1 MEASNLL
8 PMSATSSP
16 LRIAT
21 FNTDVTPPLGVPLC
35 HGNVKP
41 AAEIVDRLSARGI
54 ILLGA
59 GEPIVICVYDWL
71 GISNQAHDLCRAE
84 IARAVG
90 TSLARVT
97 VHVGHPHDAPG
108 VDFSTQEIL
117 EPAGL
122 GHYMFDP
129 PSTRATFTAV
139 GRAAGAALAHP
150 VPVTH
155 MGVGQG
161 VVEKVAS
168 NRRVQGPDGKVMLIR
183 LSSCKDPAGWEAP
196 EGTIDPVLRLLSFWN
211 GYQPVAALTHYA
223 THPQS
228 YYGQGGVS
236 YDFPGMARAA
246 RERALPGVALLHFN
260 GCGGNIAAGK
270 YNDGST
276 KNRPVLA
283 ERLEAGM
290 KAAWENQQKTPITA
304 SDIGWTVEPVAL
316 PVRDTITEESKTA
329 RLADQ
334 TLRDYDR
341 VFAARDLAF
350 LRRMK
355 SGHRIP
361 INCLRVGNAR
371 VLYLPAEM
379 FVEYQLAAAK
389 LRPDLTVCVAA
400 YGDLGPGYVG
410 TAIAYGEG
418 GYEVGFVS
426 RVAPEVED
434 VFMTAMARLLRD

>member
-1 MEASNLL
+1 MTTTN
-8 PMSATSSP
+8 PP
-16 LRIAT
+16 LRLAT
-21 FNTDVTPPLGVPLC
+21 FVTDVTPPLGVPLC

-71 GISNQAHDLCRAE
+71 GISNRAHDICREE

-90 TSLARVT
+90 TSPDRVT
-97 VHVGHPHDAPG
+97 VQVGHPHDAPG

-117 EPAGL
+117 ESAGL
-122 GHYMFDP
+122 GDYMFDP
-129 PSTRATFTAV
+129 PSTLATFAAV
-139 GRAAGAALAHP
+139 GRAAGAAMNRA

-155 MGVGQG
+155 LGVGQG

-168 NRRVQGPDGKVMLIR
+168 NRRVQGPDGKVILVR
-183 LSSCKDPAGWEAP
+183 LSSCKDPAGWAAP
-196 EGTIDPVLRLLSFWN
+196 EGTIDPVLRLLSFWH
-211 GYQPVAALTHYA
+211 GDQPVAALSHYA

-228 YYGQGGVS
+228 HYGRGGVS

-246 RERALPGVALLHFN
+246 RERALPGVAWLHFN

-270 YNDGST
+270 YNDGSPA
-276 KNRPVLA
+276 NRPVLA
-283 ERLEAGM
+283 ARLEAGM

-304 SDIGWTVEPVAL
+304 ADIGWEVEPVAL
-316 PVRDTITEESKTA
+316 PVRATITEEAKTA
-329 RLADQ
+329 QLMDGN
-334 TLRDYDR
+334 LRDYDR

-361 INCLRVGNAR
+361 INCLRVGDAR

-379 FVEYQLAAAK
+379 FVEYQLAAARM
-389 LRPDLTVCVAA
+389 RPDLTVCVAA

-410 TAIAYGEG
+410 TKIAYEEG

-426 RVAPEVED
+426 RVAPEAED
-434 VFMTAMARLLRD
+434 VIMAAMRSLLQRA

>member
-1 MEASNLL
+1 MTD
-8 PMSATSSP
+8 TSQV
-16 LRIAT
+16 LRLAT
-21 FNTDVTPPLGVPLC
+21 FITDVTPPLGVPLC

-71 GISNQAHDLCRAE
+71 GIGNAAHDACRGAL
-84 IARAVG
+84 AKAVG
-90 TSLARVT
+90 TSLDRVT

-108 VDFSTQEIL
+108 VDFSTQELL
-117 EPAGL
+117 ENTEL
-122 GHYMFDP
+122 SKYMFDV
-129 PSTRATFTAV
+129 PSTLAAFAAV
-139 GRAAGAALAHP
+139 GDAAAEAMQRP
-150 VPVTH
+150 VAVTH
-155 MGVGQG
+155 MGVGQSL
-161 VVEKVAS
+161 VDKVAS
-168 NRRVQGPDGKVMLIR
+168 NRRVMGADGKVALVR
-183 LSSCKDPAGWEAP
+183 LSSCKDPAGWAAP

-211 GYQPVAALTHYA
+211 GDQPVAAMTHYA

-246 RERALPGVALLHFN
+246 REKALPGVALLHFN

-270 YNDGST
+270 YNDGS
-276 KNRPVLA
+276 KENRPILA
-283 ERLEAGM
+283 ERMEAGM
-290 KAAWENQQKTPITA
+290 KTAWGNQVKTPVTTA
-304 SDIGWTVEPVAL
+304 DIGWQVIPATL
-316 PVRDTITEESKTA
+316 PVRGTITEEIKTA
-329 RLADQ
+329 RLADPK
-334 TLRDYDR
+334 LSDFER

-350 LRRMK
+350 LRRMR

-371 VLYLPAEM
+371 IIYLPAEM

-389 LRPDLTVCVAA
+389 LRPDAFVCVAA

-410 TAIAYGEG
+410 TTISYTEG
-418 GYEVGFVS
+418 GYETGFVS
-426 RVAPEVED
+426 RVSPEVEP
-434 VFMTAMARLLRD
+434 VLMQAMAKLLQQD